1 MNSFLIVKYQFLK
14 ESSQL
19 LLCLCAAR
27 RRIDQSA
34 KRRAVFLFPGQRSV
48 SCLWKFSS
56 RTLHEV
62 MFCRRLRS
70 TVFPRMCFCSDR
82 GDVRVFSR
90 RQTGEWIHIQSKSL
104 TYPPC
109 LN

>member
-34 KRRAVFLFPGQRSV
+34 KRALCFV
-48 SCLWKFSS
+48 SGSEVCQLLVEVSS
-56 RTLHEV
+56 RTLREV

-90 RQTGEWIHIQSKSL
+90 RQTGEWIHIQSH
-104 TYPPC
+104 T
-109 LN
+109 